1 MLTEKEKEVA
11 KEMAEA
17 FATAVQGEQQ
27 TLLKKTKPGEMNL
40 RCGEPDETDGEAED
54 DEETRDE
61 RQLKTCSG
69 R

>member
-1 MLTEKEKEVA
+1 MTK
-11 KEMAEA
+11 
-17 FATAVQGEQQ
+17 
-27 TLLKKTKPGEMNL
+27 KKTKPGEMNL